1 MANKRIVRLVWLFM
15 TWLGYRLQ
23 ATADP
28 DLSRICNEEY
38 GRCVRD
44 AQFQNCTD
52 PTFKPKISTENLQNV
67 SIKVNGTAKFKCLQK
82 KDEAGLDALQFDWI
96 KWGNTLSTHS
106 KLNIDFGNFTVID
119 PNSKYTREPSTEDG
133 LHVSYLSI
141 HNVTQDDVGCIL
153 VLYATSMEEI
163 TAVPS

>member
-1 MANKRIVRLVWLFM
+1 M
-15 TWLGYRLQ
+15 
-23 ATADP
+23 
-28 DLSRICNEEY
+28 
-38 GRCVRD
+38 
-44 AQFQNCTD
+44 
-52 PTFKPKISTENLQNV
+52 
-67 SIKVNGTAKFKCLQK
+67 QK

-141 HNVTQDDVGCIL
+141 HNVTQDDVG
-153 VLYATSMEEI
+153 LYSCVVCNKYGRDYSSAFLSLNTTSDPGWLHR
-163 TAVPS
+163 AVFN